1 MRNSGDEFV
10 LKGIELRSLRK
21 LLFILVLLLPCT
33 AQLRRQFSRSALGA
47 KKCAQKGHKWHDV
60 GAVVL
65 RSDGSVDELP
75 RGTMQRCRRCG
86 LTRDPN
92 EG

>member
-47 KKCAQKGHKWHDV
+47 KKCVKQNAIGSKQGEKSQDGEDMHSV
-60 GAVVL
+60 VEPQNPGA
-65 RSDGSVDELP
+65 ELVNGNVTLKV
-75 RGTMQRCRRCG
+75 R
-86 LTRDPN
+86 
-92 EG
+92 

>member
-1 MRNSGDEFV
+1 MGVRDLPVWG
-10 LKGIELRSLRK
+10 K
-21 LLFILVLLLPCT
+21 LAAMLANDGLD
-33 AQLRRQFSRSALGA
+33 AMGA

-92 EG
+92 EA